1 VTTLPLPSTAT
12 TPTLDSRRWWLL
24 AVTAL
29 AQLVILLDITIVT
42 VALPSAQASL
52 DISDANRH
60 WIVTA
65 YAITFGGFL
74 LLGGRLGDTFGRRRV
89 FVGSLV
95 GFGVASGL
103 GGLATSSELLFAA
116 RALQGLFGAA
126 LAPVILSLIT
136 VTFTDRA
143 ERGRAFG
150 IWGSVSG
157 LGAALGMILGGVLTE
172 YASWRW
178 TLLVNVP
185 IALILAV
192 AASRVV
198 TESRSER
205 RGGFDVP
212 GVLTSTVGVALVVF
226 GSTQAEGHGWA
237 SASTLVPLVG
247 GGALVA
253 SFIALEARSKDPL
266 LPLSIFAD
274 RVRAGSFLVSALL
287 GAAIASSNVFIIFYL
302 QRARDMSILTSGL
315 AFVPQ
320 AVAVVVF
327 ATIGARLMPRLGA
340 RPLVVTGALL
350 GVAGFLLLST
360 VETDTTFVAVV
371 GPGILLLGIS
381 SGLVWPVASSTSLAG
396 VAPSDAGAAGG
407 MVNVCQQVAGAVA
420 IGVLNTVAATAA
432 DGSAGSLIDGLTT
445 TFLVCAVIMLLAAI
459 AAVVTLSPR
468 QATTAPT
475 VGVPPVQQ

>member
-1 VTTLPLPSTAT
+1 MTQPLTISSMPE
-12 TPTLDSRRWWLL
+12 LDPRRWWLL

-42 VALPSAQASL
+42 VALPSAQAAL
-52 DISDANRH
+52 GISDANRH
-60 WIVTA
+60 WVVTA

-95 GFGVASGL
+95 GFGLASGL
-103 GGLATSSELLFAA
+103 GGLAGTPELLFAA
-116 RALQGLFGAA
+116 RAMQGVFGAA

-157 LGAALGMILGGVLTE
+157 LGAAMGMILGGVLTE
-172 YASWRW
+172 YVSWRW

-185 IALILAV
+185 ITLALAV
-192 AASRVV
+192 AAARIV
-198 TESRSER
+198 TESRSDR

-212 GVLTSTVGVALVVF
+212 GVLTSTIGVALVVL
-226 GSTQAEGHGWA
+226 GSTQAERHGWG
-237 SASTLVPLVG
+237 SASTLFPLL
-247 GGALVA
+247 GGAALVVCFVA
-253 SFIALEARSKDPL
+253 IEARSKDPL

-302 QRARDMSILTSGL
+302 QQARDMSILMSGL
-315 AFVPQ
+315 TFVPQ
-320 AVAVVVF
+320 ALAVVVF
-327 ATIGARLMPRLGA
+327 ATVGARLMPSVGA
-340 RPLVVTGALL
+340 RPLVVTGALV
-350 GVAGFLLLST
+350 GVAGFVLLST
-360 VETDTTFVAVV
+360 VGSGTSFLLVVA
-371 GPGILLLGIS
+371 PGILLLGIS
-381 SGLVWPVASSTSLAG
+381 SGLIWPVASATSLAG
-396 VAPSDAGAAGG
+396 IASADAGAAGG

-420 IGVLNTVAATAA
+420 IGVLNTVAATASTGTTA
-432 DGSAGSLIDGLTT
+432 SLIDGLTT
-445 TFLVCAVIMLLAAI
+445 TYVACAGILLVAALI
-459 AAVVTLSPR
+459 AAATLR
-468 QATTAPT
+468 GEGATLRTGA
-475 VGVPPVQQ
+475 